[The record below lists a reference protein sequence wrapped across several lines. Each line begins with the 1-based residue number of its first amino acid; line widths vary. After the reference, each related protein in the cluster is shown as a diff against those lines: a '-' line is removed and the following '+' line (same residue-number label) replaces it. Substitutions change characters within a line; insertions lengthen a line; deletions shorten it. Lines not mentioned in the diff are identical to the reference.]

1 MTKITKGC
9 GPNKGAKTAAFWPAS
24 RSRKRGFPATLV
36 EHRAR
41 LTAFK
46 LTNRA
51 CRGALVVEIQLTRA
65 GSIVIGR
72 PDPMFLPRGV

>member
-1 MTKITKGC
+1 MAEIIKGC
-9 GPNKGAKTAAFWPAS
+9 GPNNGAKTAAFGLMI
-24 RSRKRGFPATLV
+24 RSGKRAFPATLV

-51 CRGALVVEIQLTRA
+51 RRGGLVIEI
-65 GSIVIGR
+65 
-72 PDPMFLPRGV
+72 